1 MRSTDALSL
10 PPIDGASGVLVIAFD
25 PALSESRAKAIESS
39 IIAAGATME
48 AGGPAVDRW
57 WGQLWD
63 ENLDWL
69 RDPDTA
75 IHHYFDSSIVG
86 MGMSVTTFVLL
97 ALDADE
103 SAWRHVLDTTRSA
116 LAARP
121 DWRLHM
127 SDDDG
132 RSAEVQRAIADGWP
146 LDEFDADLG
155 YTPLHHACAKNHV
168 DIIKM
173 LIDAGVDVNRNCEA
187 KIGETPLGLVADR
200 CSLEVARLLV
210 DAGADPTIPGC
221 MAITALDRAT
231 ERTDDEGKAVAALLR
246 DIASRRGRRCR

>member
-1 MRSTDALSL
+1 MRSNDTLSL
-10 PPIDGASGVLVIAFD
+10 PSIDGAFGVLVLAFD
-25 PALSESRAKAIESS
+25 PTWSPHRAKELESAIL
-39 IIAAGATME
+39 AAGGSAE
-48 AGGPAVDRW
+48 AGGPAVERW
-57 WGQLWD
+57 IGQFWD

-69 RDPDTA
+69 RAPDAA

-86 MGMSVTTFVLL
+86 MGMSITTFVVL
-97 ALDADE
+97 ALDADD
-103 SAWRHVLDTTRSA
+103 SAWRQVLDTTRSA

-127 SDDDG
+127 GADAG

-155 YTPLHHACAKNHV
+155 YTPLHHACNKNHV

-173 LIDAGVDVNRNCEA
+173 LIAAGVDVNRHCEA
-187 KIGETPLGLVADR
+187 QIGETSLGLVADR

-210 DAGADPTIPGC
+210 DAGADPTIPGW

-231 ERTDDEGKAVAALLR
+231 ERKDDEGKAVAALLR